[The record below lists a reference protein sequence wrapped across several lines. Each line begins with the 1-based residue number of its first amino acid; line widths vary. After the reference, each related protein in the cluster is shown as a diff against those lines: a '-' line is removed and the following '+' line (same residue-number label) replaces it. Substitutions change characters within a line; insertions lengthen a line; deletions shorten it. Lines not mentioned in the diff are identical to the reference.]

1 VTFISNTK
9 LGTLLQKYWP
19 YVEEVFP
26 LNLGNIMGMFLIC
39 TVMPFS
45 G

>member
-1 VTFISNTK
+1 MTNIKMGN
-9 LGTLLQKYWP
+9 LLQQYWP
-19 YVEEVFP
+19 YVEGVFP